1 MGEGGYI
8 SPLSCFRRPEM
19 DAIFEKYTKKYFPD
33 KDWLLFKAQGITES
47 NLDPSA
53 KSVVGAM
60 GIMQIMPKTW
70 VMIRKQLNILN
81 DPWNPEY
88 NIRAGIYYDRKKYD
102 YWSFERPEYDR
113 LCLMF
118 ASYNAGTRNIQ
129 RAQDLASQK
138 VGRLVVLWEDI
149 AKELIKVTGKSNSK
163 QTISYIKKIFKI
175 YNSF

>member
-1 MGEGGYI
+1 
-8 SPLSCFRRPEM
+8 M
-19 DAIFEKYTKKYFPD
+19 DAIFERYTKKYFPD

-70 VMIRKQLNILN
+70 AMIRKQLNILN

-138 VGRLVVLWEDI
+138 ILNKPFHTSKKYLKFTIHFNFIYSSFLLWYNKIEPRKERRLKNE
-149 AKELIKVTGKSNSK
+149 KVRN
-163 QTISYIKKIFKI
+163 YRRR
-175 YNSF
+175 